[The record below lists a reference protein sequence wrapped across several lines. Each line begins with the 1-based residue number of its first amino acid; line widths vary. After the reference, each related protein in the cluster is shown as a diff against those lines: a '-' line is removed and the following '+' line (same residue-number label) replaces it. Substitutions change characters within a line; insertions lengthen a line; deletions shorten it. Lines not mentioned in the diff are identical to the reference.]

1 MNNPQWFIK
10 QTQHRESLTELVHLF
25 STLAEKVANIIL
37 LFKFC
42 DLEKLL
48 KKTKKVLLNP
58 IIYDS
63 EKISLGKMLILINL
77 LIIKLAE

>member
-25 STLAEKVANIIL
+25 STLTEKVANIIL

-48 KKTKKVLLNP
+48 QENKFFFCLIQLFMIQKKSALVKC
-58 IIYDS
+58 
-63 EKISLGKMLILINL
+63 
-77 LIIKLAE
+77 